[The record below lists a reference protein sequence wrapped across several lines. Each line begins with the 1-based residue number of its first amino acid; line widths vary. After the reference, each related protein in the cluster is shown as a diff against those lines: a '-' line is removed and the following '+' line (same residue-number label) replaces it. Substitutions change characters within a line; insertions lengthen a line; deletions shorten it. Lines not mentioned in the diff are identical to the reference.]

1 MLTDLIIR
9 VGGKLVCQVFLSF
22 KWFDWC
28 WLGGILGFEGLDT
41 RIYGKIRGKNLRGGG
56 GGGRPTYRG
65 SPRCPKARH
74 LGHPHLG
81 TRTWGTRSPS
91 WDTRHPAD
99 GLGTYRYQGMLT
111 TMMRCFPLSRRRSL
125 SIWTRWLCRKYS
137 HQWRTTSSGRSTVIL
152 RSGFCCS
159 SSRM

>member
-1 MLTDLIIR
+1 MLTDLNYTR
-9 VGGKLVCQVFLSF
+9 WRETSMPRNFRF

-65 SPRCPKARH
+65 SPMCPKARHLGHPHLGTRTWGTRSPRCPKARH

-137 HQWRTTSSGRSTVIL
+137 HQ
-152 RSGFCCS
+152 
-159 SSRM
+159 